1 MLFLNW
7 IIVVRGVVMACIL
20 WTSLAVVMELGDLR
34 ELPSLHSAHRQA
46 IMNVT
51 AVVEVV
57 LYTIN

>member
-7 IIVVRGVVMACIL
+7 MIVVRGVVMACIL
-20 WTSLAVVMELGDLR
+20 WTSLAVVMELSDLR
-34 ELPSLHSAHRQA
+34 ELHSAHRQA